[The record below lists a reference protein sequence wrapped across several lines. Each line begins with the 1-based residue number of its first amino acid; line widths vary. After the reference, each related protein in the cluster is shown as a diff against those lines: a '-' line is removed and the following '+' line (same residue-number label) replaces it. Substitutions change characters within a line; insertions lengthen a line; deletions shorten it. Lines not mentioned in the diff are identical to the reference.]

1 MSNVKG
7 LGGTLA
13 LSGQFAERKQVQ
25 HWQDVIEKLDMKYG
39 WKQESRSTAE
49 ITLTVDSI
57 MYDRCQVRFSLPLEK
72 EKRFDDFYH
81 DKHVIALDSDRRKL
95 QEFEVVSE
103 SKRFTPVIPRVL
115 WELNRDP
122 HCLCTTHEQVVRILS
137 SPKEKIGTF
146 FLRPSFTKSVLY
158 VYMKYRNFAELFT
171 DLADPPFTI
180 VMFAMRE
187 EPGQDQK
194 ATIQLRYEDIRLS
207 HDKMLK
213 LGDGNGSV
221 SQVSIFSGIHHIE
234 NELLRGWRQKLDEL
248 RHHKRW
254 YPGENLKQCME
265 QVVEDSKKDSNKL
278 KYFITFDDKD
288 YPWQGMCLLVW
299 YMAGHASMTRA
310 TCEPVS
316 ITPTGF
322 YLWEHP
328 EGSVDALVSWFKRT
342 GFKRRI
348 AERGLFEAGKRE
360 RDRRSKIMAKEADI
374 SEPEQVSEIE
384 LILTE
389 KYKEELNTR
398 KSEQNEEGSL
408 SAIERRARIRARKE
422 FDIDQSFQEMKN
434 KVEEALRSSRAAH
447 GPDASTGSRQ
457 NPGSRFFSGTSKDQT
472 TTTAMEGEW
481 LVSPTSKDKMMG
493 AVRKSKDPGGAGWKP
508 YPPLPGKKEEPSGP
522 ADAYAARAAAD
533 RRRSFGEAPTWHG
546 EGASDAP
553 EAGWPPGK
561 RRRTEGAAAPPEGQS
576 ESDLGRESDWDGG
589 DWEGDFSDSASR
601 HSSQ

>member
-1 MSNVKG
+1 VIPEDFRDLFYDNMGVRPDKLQPGVVVACKFARPPRDPETGAAVYKPGKPRGFEISNVKG
-7 LGGTLA
+7 LRGSLVLA
-13 LSGQFAERKQVQ
+13 AQFAERNKVQ
-25 HWQDVIEKLDMKYG
+25 HWQDVIEKLEEKYG
-39 WKQESRSTAE
+39 WRQESRPTAD

-95 QEFEVVSE
+95 QEFEVLSE
-103 SKRFTPVIPRVL
+103 SKKFTPVIPRVL

-122 HCLCTTHEQVVRILS
+122 HCLCTTHEQVVEKLRS
-137 SPKEKIGTF
+137 SDQKIGTF

-158 VYMKYRNFAELFT
+158 VYMKYRNPGEENRAMEALAE
-171 DLADPPFTI
+171 PPFTI

-207 HDKMLK
+207 HDKMPK
-213 LGDGNGSV
+213 LGDGNDSA

-288 YPWQGMCLLVW
+288 HPWQGRCLLVW
-299 YMAGHASMTRA
+299 YIAGHASMTRA

-316 ITPTGF
+316 ITPTWF

-328 EGSVDALVSWFKRT
+328 EGSVDALVSWFKKT

-348 AERGLFEAGKRE
+348 AERGLFDAGQRE
-360 RDRRSKIMAKEADI
+360 RDRRSKLMAQEADI

-384 LILTE
+384 LILIE
-389 KYKEELNTR
+389 KYKEELNTK

-408 SAIERRARIRARKE
+408 SAIERRAQIRARKE
-422 FDIDQSFQEMKN
+422 FDIEQSFQEMKN
-434 KVEEALRSSRAAH
+434 KVEEALKSSRAAY
-447 GPDASTGSRQ
+447 GPQVSTGSRQ
-457 NPGSRFFSGTSKDQT
+457 NPGSRFF
-472 TTTAMEGEW
+472 
-481 LVSPTSKDKMMG
+481 L
-493 AVRKSKDPGGAGWKP
+493 
-508 YPPLPGKKEEPSGP
+508 
-522 ADAYAARAAAD
+522 
-533 RRRSFGEAPTWHG
+533 
-546 EGASDAP
+546 
-553 EAGWPPGK
+553 
-561 RRRTEGAAAPPEGQS
+561 
-576 ESDLGRESDWDGG
+576 
-589 DWEGDFSDSASR
+589 GDFKRPNDDSRNGRRVACVTDFKR
-601 HSSQ
+601 QNDGSSTEE